1 MNRLIDKALAPLRR
15 RISQMLVR
23 ALVTSVNEGV
33 KRQTLQVKMRADESA
48 DDIER
53 FQNYGTSSNPPL
65 GSEAILAALG
75 GNLGQLVAIAVENKQ
90 YRPKGEMGDVF
101 LYHMEGHRVQL
112 TKDGVINITANKVNL
127 TASESVT
134 IVSPETTI
142 ISPKTKIEGELHVT
156 ENIKTDANI
165 VATGSVTATG
175 AISSSAV
182 VSGSDL
188 TAGGISYLGHK
199 HLYDTDQL
207 TQGPQ

>member
-1 MNRLIDKALAPLRR
+1 MNRLIDKALAPVKR

-23 ALVTSVNEGV
+23 ALVTSVNEDV

-75 GNLGQLVAIAVENKQ
+75 GNLGQLVAIAVESKQ

-101 LYHMEGHRVQL
+101 LYHMEGHRIQL

-127 TASESVT
+127 TASEEFN
-134 IVSPETTI
+134 IVSPTVNITGVTNFNNTLTI
-142 ISPKTKIEGELHVT
+142 SEAGDVDSLGGASFAKSIAA
-156 ENIKTDANI
+156 ANFVPI
-165 VATGSVTATG
+165 V
-175 AISSSAV
+175 
-182 VSGSDL
+182 
-188 TAGGISYLGHK
+188 GGFSLLSHK
-199 HLYDTDQL
+199 HIYDTDKA
-207 TQGPQ
+207 TSDPITV